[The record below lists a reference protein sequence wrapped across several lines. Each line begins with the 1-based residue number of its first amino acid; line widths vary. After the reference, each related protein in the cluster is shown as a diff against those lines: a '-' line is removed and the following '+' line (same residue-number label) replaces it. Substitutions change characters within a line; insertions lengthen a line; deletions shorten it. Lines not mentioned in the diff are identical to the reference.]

1 MKFFLYKTQ
10 NTFSML
16 FQCLSR
22 QEILNLLHRFSQNV
36 MNFNDGK
43 KMAVLLI
50 ICLLWKAI
58 FVH

>member
-1 MKFFLYKTQ
+1 MKIFLYKTQ
-10 NTFSML
+10 NTFSTL

-36 MNFNDGK
+36 MNFNEE

-50 ICLLWKAI
+50 ISLLWKAI